1 MIYGVIQ
8 FRIFLANFF
17 RKMRL
22 ILSIPSTILILSA
35 NSDFAETLAVLAS
48 REFAAICKIIN
59 SESEIQGKNWNLLI
73 TDRAFSGDLPF
84 PIIVVN
90 LPVRLRNLFAEMA
103 AALKNSK
110 ENDIIPIGKN
120 LQLFLQ
126 SKSLNQIKT
135 NLSIDLTDKEIQLL
149 QAVNGAGE
157 AGISREDLLK
167 KVWDI
172 DENLDTHTL
181 ETHIYRLRKKIRDI
195 FGLEMIKIVDGV
207 YTAPK

>member
-207 YTAPK
+207 YML

>member
-1 MIYGVIQ
+1 
-8 FRIFLANFF
+8 
-17 RKMRL
+17 MRL

-120 LQLFLQ
+120 LQLFL
-126 SKSLNQIKT
+126 KVM
-135 NLSIDLTDKEIQLL
+135 LS
-149 QAVNGAGE
+149 
-157 AGISREDLLK
+157 S
-167 KVWDI
+167 
-172 DENLDTHTL
+172 
-181 ETHIYRLRKKIRDI
+181 
-195 FGLEMIKIVDGV
+195 
-207 YTAPK
+207 

>member
-1 MIYGVIQ
+1 
-8 FRIFLANFF
+8 
-17 RKMRL
+17 MRL

-207 YTAPK
+207 YML